1 MKLTSENYYNNEANR
16 YYFSAS
22 QFKAFRKCEAA
33 APALLERN
41 NKVEKLLTALVK
53 FGFTEK
59 DEVRIREV
67 DERIEVTINGE
78 YYGVWDTVRQTFVD

>member
-1 MKLTSENYYNNEANR
+1 MNMKKIIN
-16 YYFSAS
+16 AS
-22 QFKAFRKCEAA
+22 
-33 APALLERN
+33 PALLERN
-41 NKVEKLLTALVK
+41 KKVEKLLTALVK